1 MKDTILFVSDLHL
14 KGLDDPRQEAFVSW
28 LEEKAPSLSR
38 LVIGGDLF
46 DVWIGFKD
54 VGYYH
59 YLSVLEAFRKLKKQ
73 GVEIDY
79 IEGNHDFFLGPFF
92 TDVLKANIFEREAIY
107 YSNGFKVLVTH
118 GDLLNTRD
126 VGYQL
131 LRLFFRSLPFQWLIK
146 MTPPSWIWTI
156 GQKLSHLSKGAKGA
170 RGAREARSRQKEES
184 QEKVVS
190 LYRKLAEEKFRRSPD
205 LDILIAG
212 HNHCPDHYTFEYA
225 GKKRSYF
232 NLGDWVKH
240 FTYLEY
246 RPVPPSSKGEFSLKK
261 YCFTPQNE
269 N

>member
-1 MKDTILFVSDLHL
+1 MNRDTILFVSDLHL

-28 LEEKAPSLSR
+28 LEEKAPRLSR

-59 YLSVLEAFRKLKKQ
+59 YLSVLESFRKLKKQ

-92 TDVLKANIFEREAIY
+92 TDILKANIFEREAIY
-107 YSNGFKVLVTH
+107 YLNGFKVSVTH
-118 GDLLNTRD
+118 GDLLNTKD
-126 VGYQL
+126 VSYQL
-131 LRLFFRSLPFQWLIK
+131 LRFFFRSLPFQWLVK
-146 MTPPSWIWTI
+146 MTPASWIWTI
-156 GQKLSHLSKGAKGA
+156 GQKLSHLS
-170 RGAREARSRQKEES
+170 RSRKYAETDINS
-184 QEKVVS
+184 QEKIGS
-190 LYRKLAEEKFRRSPD
+190 LYRKLAEEKFRQSPD

-212 HNHCPDHYTFEYA
+212 HNHFPDHYSFEST
-225 GKKRSYF
+225 GKKRTYF

-246 RPVPPSSKGEFSLKK
+246 RTIKGKGEFSLRK

-269 N
+269 NW

>member
-1 MKDTILFVSDLHL
+1 MNPKLRDTILFVSDLHL

-28 LEEKAPSLSR
+28 LEEKAPHLSR

-92 TDVLKANIFEREAIY
+92 TDILKANIFEREAVY
-107 YSNGFKVLVTH
+107 YFNGCKVLVTH

-156 GQKLSHLSKGAKGA
+156 GQKLSHLS
-170 RGAREARSRQKEES
+170 RSRQKEGS
-184 QEKVVS
+184 QEKIVS

-212 HNHCPDHYTFEYA
+212 HNHFPDHYSFEST

-246 RPVPPSSKGEFSLKK
+246 REGEFSLRK
-261 YCFTPQNE
+261 YCFTPRNE